1 MTKIFNSILSITL
14 IIAMLVSCRS
24 AKNLYENGNYYEA
37 VIKSADK
44 LRNNPDHKKTR
55 EALRQSYPL
64 AVEELEARIA
74 KGRISNPDFANT
86 YAVDNYSKLENMYVQ
101 IRRSPGALKVIPNP
115 QSYAVELADAKQG
128 AAGEQYSA
136 GVAFL
141 NKGGRENAKTA
152 YGYFQMTNSFAPN
165 YRDVQS
171 KINESY
177 DKAIL
182 KVLTQLR
189 PVSMEQYK
197 LSGDFF
203 YDQVVKVFREVE
215 GNEFIRFYTSEEAN
229 RIKLD
234 RPDQVMTIEF
244 IDFSVGDMFQ
254 QERIEKV
261 ERDSVVVGSVELEDG
276 SNKKVYGTVSA
287 KLTINRMEVVSKGR
301 LRINIQDEYSG
312 ASLTKEVMV
321 GEHVWFNE
329 WGNFNG
335 DERAL
340 NQDELDICNKK
351 MVMPPPAQD
360 LFIGFTKPI
369 HGQLRNLM
377 IRFYNGY

>member
-1 MTKIFNSILSITL
+1 
-14 IIAMLVSCRS
+14 MLVSCRS

-74 KGRISNPDFANT
+74 KGRIANPDFANT
-86 YAVDNYSKLENMYVQ
+86 YAVDHYSKLENMYEQ
-101 IRRSPGALKVIPNP
+101 IKKSPGARKVILNP
-115 QSYAVELADAKQG
+115 QSYVVELADAKQG
-128 AAGEQYSA
+128 AAGEQYNA
-136 GVAFL
+136 GVNFL
-141 NKGGRENAKTA
+141 NKGDRENAKTA
-152 YGYFQMTNSFAPN
+152 YGYFQMANSFAPN

-182 KVLTQLR
+182 KVLAQMR
-189 PVSMEQYK
+189 PINMEQYK

-203 YDQVVKVFREVE
+203 YDQVVKVFRKVE
-215 GNEFIRFYTSEEAN
+215 RNEFIRFYTSEEAY
-229 RIKLD
+229 RINLD
-234 RPDQVMTIEF
+234 RPDQVVTVEF
-244 IDFSVGDMFQ
+244 IDFSVGDVFQ

-261 ERDSVVVGSVELEDG
+261 ERDSVVVGAVKLDDG
-276 SNKKVYGTVSA
+276 STKKVYGTVSA

-312 ASLTKEVMV
+312 ASLTKEVFV

-340 NQDELDICNKK
+340 NEDEIAICNRK

-360 LFIGFTKPI
+360 LFVAFTKPI
-369 HGQLRNLM
+369 YGQLRNHLK
-377 IRFYNGY
+377 RFYNCY